1 MQFLYFINQI
11 QAGISYGR
19 HQSPQVTSCFSN
31 SLIIKENFGGC
42 KIFRKSPE
50 AELYAIQDTQLS
62 KKKLKNVKNEQV
74 NATLTDSHV

>member
-1 MQFLYFINQI
+1 MCFINQI

-50 AELYAIQDTQLS
+50 AELYAFEGRELS
-62 KKKLKNVKNEQV
+62 KKKIKNAKKEQV
-74 NATLTDSHV
+74 DTTLRDCHA

>member
-1 MQFLYFINQI
+1 MYFINQI

-50 AELYAIQDTQLS
+50 AELYAFEGRELS
-62 KKKLKNVKNEQV
+62 KKKIKNAKKEQV
-74 NATLTDSHV
+74 DTTLRDCHA